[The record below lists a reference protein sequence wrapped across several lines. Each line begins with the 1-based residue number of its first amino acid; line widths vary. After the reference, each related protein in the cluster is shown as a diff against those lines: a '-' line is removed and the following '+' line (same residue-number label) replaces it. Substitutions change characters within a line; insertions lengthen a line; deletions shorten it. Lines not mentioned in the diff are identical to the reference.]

1 MKEPLFYGLQKDIR
15 TRSKYYFSDFAD
27 GYTVNTILKTC
38 RSCSDFTYS
47 LIVFISL
54 LGPTII
60 FAVLLGQ
67 YSHMNIGIVET
78 LIGEAIACVVWA
90 FMGGQPMILMGLT
103 GPIAIFTG
111 VLYDFAV

>member
-1 MKEPLFYGLQKDIR
+1 MQKDIR

-27 GYTVNTILKTC
+27 GYTVNTILKTWHS
-38 RSCSDFTYS
+38 RGSLRRR

-78 LIGEAIACVVWA
+78 LVRGDCLHRVGVPGRAADDSD
-90 FMGGQPMILMGLT
+90 
-103 GPIAIFTG
+103 GPHG
-111 VLYDFAV
+111 SHRDLHRRAV